1 MEGYIFF
8 IKILDSKYLLDK
20 NFNFDVN
27 QIGALDY
34 FGILFFVF
42 SSSFISSFNKVL
54 ISNLFLFFSLNIYL
68 KNESLN
74 NIFFFKILFF
84 FEYHS
89 TFYFYL
95 FL

>member
-54 ISNLFLFFSLNIYL
+54 ISNLFLFFSLNIL
-68 KNESLN
+68 S
-74 NIFFFKILFF
+74 LFF
-84 FEYHS
+84 
-89 TFYFYL
+89 L
-95 FL
+95 FVL